1 MEKVCNVGRA
11 GILCDRYR
19 PPGTIIDNFSY
30 MYACCLTIRTVN
42 LKRTH
47 TPVVFY
53 QQLLSYY
60 NIKLVYN
67 TFILNCVININHAHP
82 LEEVTVNELLWC
94 HHAPHLDVHGLMVT
108 LIWLYNC
115 HH

>member
-60 NIKLVYN
+60 NIKLVYYN
-67 TFILNCVININHAHP
+67 TFILNCVININHAHT
-82 LEEVTVNELLWC
+82 LEVS
-94 HHAPHLDVHGLMVT
+94 
-108 LIWLYNC
+108 NC
-115 HH
+115 E